1 MKLPENICFVDLE
14 TTGISAKNHRIIEV
28 GIVRVENGEIV
39 QEYNQ
44 LVNPQMYID
53 PFIES
58 MTGITTESLINAPT
72 FAEIKDDILELLLDS
87 VFVAHN
93 VRFDYGFLRNE
104 FKRYDISFTSPH
116 FCTVKL
122 SRLLFPEWDR
132 HNLDSVISHFDISC
146 INRHRAFDDARV
158 LYEFWNKAQSAVEE
172 GKFLKAVSV
181 VLKKPSLP
189 LSLPEIELASLPDS
203 PGVYIFYG
211 EEDSILYIGK
221 SVNIH
226 DRVLSH
232 FSNDYLTPSDMK
244 ISQEIRHIETIKT
257 AGELGALLLES
268 TLIKKHSPIYNRKLR
283 LARKMIILMK
293 VQDVQGYNSVEIK
306 ELETILVDDIPQI
319 IGVFKTKKQVKDFLH
334 ELAREYHLC
343 PKLLQLDKS
352 SDACFSSQ
360 LGYCNGACI
369 KKEIAL
375 KYNLRFD
382 EAFYKHKIK
391 PWKFDR
397 PIMIKEKG
405 ESDEHHVIDKWCYL
419 GSLKSEHDSLTDL
432 SKEYLF
438 DLDTYKILQ
447 SFIFNPKNKDKI
459 SLTEFKK

>member
-1 MKLPENICFVDLE
+1 MKLPETISFVDLE
-14 TTGISAKNHRIIEV
+14 TTGTSANYHRIIEV

-39 QEYNQ
+39 KEYNQ
-44 LVNPQMYID
+44 LVNPQMRID

-58 MTGITTESLINAPT
+58 MTGISPASLENAPI
-72 FAEIKDDILELLLDS
+72 FSEIKDEVLELLVDS

-104 FKRYDISFTSPH
+104 FKRCNISFISPH

-122 SRLLFPEWDR
+122 SRILFPEWDR
-132 HNLDSVISHFDISC
+132 HNLDSVIRHFDIAC
-146 INRHRAFDDARV
+146 TNRHRAFDDAKV
-158 LYEFWNKAQSAVEE
+158 LYDFWNKAQTIVEE
-172 GKFLKAVSV
+172 EKFLKAVSLA
-181 VLKKPSLP
+181 LKKPILP
-189 LSLPEIELASLPDS
+189 IALPESELASLPHS
-203 PGVYIFYG
+203 PGVYIFHG
-211 EEDSILYIGK
+211 EDDAVLYIGK

-244 ISQEIRHIETIKT
+244 ISRDIRHIETIKT

-268 TLIKKHSPIYNRKLR
+268 TLIKKHNPIYNRKLR

-293 VQDVQGYNSVEIK
+293 VQDAQGYNSIEMK
-306 ELETILVDDIPQI
+306 ELESIAVEDISSI
-319 IGVFKTKKQVKDFLH
+319 IGVFKNKKQVKDFLY
-334 ELAREYHLC
+334 ELAREFHLC
-343 PKLLQLDKS
+343 PKLLQLEKS
-352 SDACFSSQ
+352 TGACFSTQ
-360 LGYCNGACI
+360 LGYCTGACI
-369 KKEIAL
+369 GKEMNL

-397 PIMIKEKG
+397 PILIKEKG
-405 ESDEHHVIDKWCYL
+405 ESEEHHVIDKWCYL
-419 GSLKSEHDSLTDL
+419 GSLKNQHDSLSDL
-432 SKEYLF
+432 SSDYYF
-438 DLDTYKILQ
+438 DLDTYKILN

-459 SLTEFKK
+459 SFATFD